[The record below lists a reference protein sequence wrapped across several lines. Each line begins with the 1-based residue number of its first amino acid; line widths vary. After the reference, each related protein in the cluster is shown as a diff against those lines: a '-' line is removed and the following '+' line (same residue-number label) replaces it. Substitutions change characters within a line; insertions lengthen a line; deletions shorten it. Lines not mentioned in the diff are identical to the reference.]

1 MCARKIERKSK
12 YFRGHFRGTVERI
25 VSRFSNEPIANGC
38 ISPCQGGNEFF
49 LLSSLL
55 CLTEGRWITQKWS
68 APFSEKKGEKY
79 ANIRCYVQRGRKS
92 WSPSFFLFLTYTRPP
107 FERPKYIQSRSRLS
121 FITFHFI
128 SLRQSVVLCFAVG
141 TNSSSSSSSF
151 NLERK
156 YSIFEF
162 LYIVWHICICG

>member
-1 MCARKIERKSK
+1 MLRVERKK
-12 YFRGHFRGTVERI
+12 ELV
-25 VSRFSNEPIANGC
+25 A
-38 ISPCQGGNEFF
+38 EFF
-49 LLSSLL
+49 SS
-55 CLTEGRWITQKWS
+55 
-68 APFSEKKGEKY
+68 
-79 ANIRCYVQRGRKS
+79 
-92 WSPSFFLFLTYTRPP
+92 LTYTRPP
-107 FERPKYIQSRSRLS
+107 FERPKYIQSRSRFS

-141 TNSSSSSSSF
+141 TNSSSSSSSSNSSSF